1 MLDGMF
7 DLFSPRLVTT
17 GYNHK
22 IRRRFSLADLHNRLY
37 YRVKYPKENDIR
49 ISPDTVLKYSQITV
63 TGRNNQIIIEENCRI
78 YGIEIF
84 IRGDNNKLFIG
95 RDTNVNQSSLGAVLS
110 VSLKGDGNEISLGAR
125 AQIRGRADITAHGGT
140 RIIIG
145 EDFGMTADT
154 EIRSGDGHKMLDM
167 EGNVYNLPQDIHIG
181 NNCWLGMR
189 GTIQKGVTLMND
201 TVVAKNS
208 IVTKSFDQD
217 HIMIGGIPAKIIK
230 TGVTW
235 KF

>member
-1 MLDGMF
+1 MF
-7 DLFSPRLVTT
+7 GLFRPRLITT
-17 GYNHK
+17 GYSHK
-22 IRRRFSLADLHNRLY
+22 IRRRFSVRDLYNRLY
-37 YRVKYPKENDIR
+37 YRVKFPKDNDIR
-49 ISPDTVLKYSQITV
+49 IDKTTLLKYSQIAV
-63 TGRNNQIIIEENCRI
+63 TGKNNQIIIEEGCKI
-78 YGIEIF
+78 YGIEIY

-95 RDTNVNQSSLGAVLS
+95 KDTNVNQSSLGAVLS
-110 VSLKGDGNEISLGAR
+110 ISLKGDGNEVHLGAR

-145 EDFGMTADT
+145 DDFGMTADT
-154 EIRSGDGHKMLDM
+154 EIRSGDGHKMINQDG
-167 EGNVYNLPQDIHIG
+167 EVYNKPQDIHIG

-189 GTIQKGVTLMND
+189 GTIQKGVTLQND
-201 TVVAKNS
+201 TIVAKNS
-208 IVTKSFDQD
+208 IVTKSFDSD

>member
-1 MLDGMF
+1 MF
-7 DLFSPRLVTT
+7 NDMFGLFRPRLITT

-22 IRRRFSLADLHNRLY
+22 IRRRFSLKDLHNRLY
-37 YRVKYPKENDIR
+37 YRVKYQKENNIR
-49 ISPDTVLKYSQITV
+49 IDNSVILKYSQIAV
-63 TGRNNQIIIEENCRI
+63 TGKNNQIIIEEGCKI
-78 YGIEIF
+78 YGIEIY

-95 RDTNVNQSSLGAVLS
+95 KNTNVNQSSLGAVFS
-110 VSLKGDGNEISLGAR
+110 VSLKGDGNEIHLGAR

-145 EDFGMTADT
+145 DDFGMTADT
-154 EIRSGDGHKMLDM
+154 EIRSGDGHQMINEDG
-167 EGNVYNLPQDIHIG
+167 EAYNKPQDIHIG

-189 GTIQKGVTLMND
+189 GTIQKGVTLQND
-201 TVVAKNS
+201 TIVAKNS
-208 IVTKSFDQD
+208 IVTKSFDSD
-217 HIMIGGIPAKIIK
+217 HIIIGGIPAKIIK